1 MPLFVQW
8 PQALP
13 AGVVAHGLASSLDV
27 AATLLDAANT
37 VVAVPLGT
45 LTLALALALALLAGN
60 PNPNPNQ
67 VAVPL
72 GSASAETA
80 ADGTRDGTRRG
91 RASPPP

>member
-1 MPLFVQW
+1 M
-8 PQALP
+8 
-13 AGVVAHGLASSLDV
+13 

-37 VVAVPLGT
+37 V
-45 LTLALALALALLAGN
+45 
-60 PNPNPNQ
+60 

-91 RASPPP
+91 RASPPPPLPPGGASLLPALRLAKPEAQP